1 MSSKKN
7 KTKKKPPQ
15 KMPKEE
21 KVAVINTES
30 EEKAVCESS
39 GESEKAVDTAEEKPE
54 IKEDK
59 PQKSSHGLRKRKK
72 GFTLIQR
79 ISMRLGITAQNRSV
93 VLQLSIERIR
103 SCFLG
108 IAASDFLSVFF
119 IFGSFVYTKQCEV
132 NGTFRHFGKSVFSF
146 STHNGLR
153 GIMES
158 FTLTVYNERGVPFV
172 FPAEYTARFF
182 IACMIALVII
192 HSIVF
197 IYCCIST
204 PQRVNDK
211 LKPLYTIAQA
221 TNALSYADLSSE
233 EFSTLQDAINNISP
247 TEPEEKLHTG
257 KQEFIGMEEAIN
269 NLLERTRSSY
279 KSQVRFVSDASHELR
294 TPIAVIQGYANM
306 LDRWGR
312 DDKERLD
319 EGIKSIKSEAE
330 NMNRLVENLLFLARG
345 DSGRNVYRPQNID
358 FNKLLCDI
366 YDEFTMIDTTHEFRL
381 DLRSDITAAADAS
394 LIKQCLR
401 ILVDNAVKYSPSGT
415 DIILRLQKRD
425 DEYFSVDVQDYGIGI
440 KSEDIDKIFER
451 FYRSDPARNRQGGT
465 GLGLSIAKWI
475 ADKHG
480 GYFEILSYENFGT
493 RISLILPLKKE

>member
-1 MSSKKN
+1 
-7 KTKKKPPQ
+7 
-15 KMPKEE
+15 
-21 KVAVINTES
+21 
-30 EEKAVCESS
+30 
-39 GESEKAVDTAEEKPE
+39 
-54 IKEDK
+54 
-59 PQKSSHGLRKRKK
+59 
-72 GFTLIQR
+72 
-79 ISMRLGITAQNRSV
+79 
-93 VLQLSIERIR
+93 
-103 SCFLG
+103 
-108 IAASDFLSVFF
+108 
-119 IFGSFVYTKQCEV
+119 
-132 NGTFRHFGKSVFSF
+132 
-146 STHNGLR
+146 
-153 GIMES
+153 
-158 FTLTVYNERGVPFV
+158 
-172 FPAEYTARFF
+172 
-182 IACMIALVII
+182 
-192 HSIVF
+192 
-197 IYCCIST
+197 
-204 PQRVNDK
+204 
-211 LKPLYTIAQA
+211 
-221 TNALSYADLSSE
+221 
-233 EFSTLQDAINNISP
+233 
-247 TEPEEKLHTG
+247 
-257 KQEFIGMEEAIN
+257 MEEAIN

-312 DDKERLD
+312 DDKEILD
-319 EGIKSIKSEAE
+319 EGIKSIKSEAK